1 MDSMSVIACP
11 SGARISTAGLWE
23 SANSKMPGLQ
33 GANLFFMNPAG
44 VLFGRH
50 AQLDVSGSVA
60 VTTANY
66 LNLVGGGRFNAN
78 LGGGDVLTS
87 APVSAFGFLNSAP
100 KGVSIIGSNRFD
112 SNFGLIA
119 SPVLNIATGRSFSI
133 VAGDIV

>member
-87 APVSAFGFLNSAP
+87 APVSAFGFSEQRAE
-100 KGVSIIGSNRFD
+100 GRFYY
-112 SNFGLIA
+112 
-119 SPVLNIATGRSFSI
+119 RE
-133 VAGDIV
+133 

>member
-1 MDSMSVIACP
+1 MDSMSVIAC
-11 SGARISTAGLWE
+11 SSAARISTAGLWE

-66 LNLVGGGRFNAN
+66 LNLVGGGQIQRELGRRRCSDFGAGERVWFCEQRAEGRFYY
-78 LGGGDVLTS
+78 
-87 APVSAFGFLNSAP
+87 
-100 KGVSIIGSNRFD
+100 RE
-112 SNFGLIA
+112 
-119 SPVLNIATGRSFSI
+119 
-133 VAGDIV
+133 

>member
-1 MDSMSVIACP
+1 
-11 SGARISTAGLWE
+11 
-23 SANSKMPGLQ
+23 
-33 GANLFFMNPAG
+33 MNPAG

-50 AQLDVSGSVA
+50 AQLDVSGSIA